1 MTQESLVI
9 LGAGQ
14 AAGQAIASLRAGG
27 FSGPITLVGEE
38 LAPPY
43 QRPPL
48 SKKYLAGEWGLDRV
62 ELRAASFYDE
72 MKVDMRLGIRAE
84 EIDRK
89 AARVRLSDGAS
100 LAYDRLII
108 ATGSR
113 VRRLNVPGVDL
124 KGVFYLRNVAD
135 VDAIR
140 PYLKQGMRLAVIGG
154 GYIGLEVAAVARQ
167 HGLDVSVIEMTERCL
182 NRVVAPEVSAFF
194 EKVHRDAGVKILT
207 GETLSAFEGAGK
219 VERVVCASGARLPID
234 FAVIGVGI
242 LPNQELASEAGLK
255 CENGIWVDEFARTED
270 EAIFSAGDC
279 ANLPSG
285 LYERRIRLESVHNAI
300 EQAKTAAAAICGKP
314 VPYDQVPW
322 FWSDQ
327 YDLKLQIAGLNQGYD
342 QVVLRGDP
350 GSRKFAAFYLKAGRL
365 IAVDAINAAPEYMMG
380 RKLIGEWAVIAPERL
395 ADLKVPMKEMAA
407 A

>member
-1 MTQESLVI
+1 MAQQSLVI

-14 AAGQAIASLRAGG
+14 AAGQAIASLRQAG
-27 FSGPITLVGEE
+27 FAGPIALVGEE
-38 LAPPY
+38 AAPPY

-62 ELRAASFYDE
+62 ELKPAAFYSE
-72 MKVDMRLGIRAE
+72 AGVDMRLGIRAE
-84 EIDRK
+84 AIDRK
-89 AARVRLSDGAS
+89 TGRVQLSRGGAVP
-100 LAYDRLII
+100 YDRLII

-113 VRRLNVPGVDL
+113 VRRLNVPGADL
-124 KGVFYLRNVAD
+124 EGVFYLRAAAD

-140 PYLKQGMRLAVIGG
+140 PYLQKGRRLAVIGG

-194 EKVHRDAGVKILT
+194 EAVHRAAGVKIIT
-207 GETLSAFEGAGK
+207 GERLSGFEGRAHVG
-219 VERVVCASGARLPID
+219 RVVCASGLAIDVD

-242 LPNQELASEAGLK
+242 VPNQEIAAAAGLE
-255 CENGIWVDEFARTED
+255 CDNGIWVDEQARTSD
-270 EAIFSAGDC
+270 ETIYAAGDC

-285 LYERRIRLESVHNAI
+285 LYGRRIRLESVHNAI
-300 EQAKTAAAAICGKP
+300 EQAKTAAASICGKP
-314 VPYDQVPW
+314 APYDQVPW

-342 QVVLRGDP
+342 QVVVRGDP
-350 GSRKFAAFYLKAGRL
+350 KARKFAAFYLKDGRL
-365 IAVDAINAAPEYMMG
+365 IAVDAVNAAPEYMMG
-380 RKLIGEWAVIAPERL
+380 RKLVGERARIVPERL
-395 ADLKVPMKEMAA
+395 ADLNIPMKEMAA
-407 A
+407 